1 MAQRRSSDWQVEVT
15 VGEWP
20 AVLGLIRASQ
30 RGELFVCSSPPA
42 PVDTPVEVSLTLPDN
57 SQVNLPGKV
66 VDSNNQSALTD
77 RPAGFTLSFSGATGS
92 DLVLLESMASA
103 NCDDDP
109 DTVDLQQFTIGANVI
124 HRNPLLN
131 EPNFSSL
138 AQDQALDDDDDDD
151 EIFDDDAA
159 TVTSWPPPPKK

>member
-1 MAQRRSSDWQVEVT
+1 MAERQSSDWQVEVT

-42 PVDTPVEVSLTLPDN
+42 PVDTLVEVSLTLPDN
-57 SQVNLPGKV
+57 SQVSLPGKV
-66 VDSNNQSALTD
+66 VESNNQSALTD
-77 RPAGFTLSFSGATGS
+77 RPAGFTLSFSGAGSS

-109 DTVDLQQFTIGANVI
+109 DEVDLRQFTIGANVI

-131 EPNFSSL
+131 SPDFASL
-138 AQDQALDDDDDDD
+138 RPDQALHDDDDVYDDD
-151 EIFDDDAA
+151 SA
-159 TVTSWPPPPKK
+159 TVTSWPPPQKK

>member
-1 MAQRRSSDWQVEVT
+1 MAERQNSNWQVEVT

-42 PVDTPVEVSLTLPDN
+42 PVDTPVDVSLTLPDN

-66 VDSNNQSALTD
+66 IGSNNQSALTD
-77 RPAGFTLSFSGATGS
+77 RPAGFTISFSGASSS

-109 DTVDLQQFTIGANVI
+109 DTVDLRQFTIGANVI
-124 HRNPLLN
+124 HRSPLQDDQD
-131 EPNFSSL
+131 FGSL
-138 AQDQALDDDDDDD
+138 APDQAVHDDDD
-151 EIFDDDAA
+151 IFDDEAA
-159 TVTSWPPPPKK
+159 TVTSWPPPPPREKK